1 MPVQL
6 DVGSW
11 GLFCSQGG
19 RQLVLV
25 DDKPCGPVSA
35 RKITRP
41 IPRRLLLDQNRVTQA
56 YQNGSATTETVTHAD
71 AEWTVALRPV
81 FSPRSSTLLGVLA
94 AVSPAGDVLP
104 EPPLVGC
111 WEWEIERHTNGQP
124 TSRRRTYWDRNLFRI
139 YDVEPGIA
147 QQRQGQGY
155 WEAGEWT
162 NGLIDLADQVRLSA
176 SIRDSVQDGLN
187 GISGTF
193 RCLTYSVVT
202 GYGSS
207 SQGRRHLR
215 LVGQVVP
222 VEPGDEKIVLQ
233 GFSYDAPP
241 TFHDLAL
248 EHDAAR
254 VDDVLRGVM
263 QLAGEPIAVVDGT
276 TLDVLMTSQSWR
288 RAGFGHVGGLG
299 DFADGASG
307 ELRAFIAAAAAA
319 SEMEQPRS
327 MVADLRSVDG
337 SVHTV
342 RMTVTGVRSGVQG
355 RDAVIKLDL

>member
-11 GLFCSQGG
+11 GLFCGQGG

-25 DDKPCGPVSA
+25 DDEPCGPVSA

-56 YQNGSATTETVTHAD
+56 YQQGSTRTETVTHAD
-71 AEWTVALRPV
+71 AEWTVALLPV
-81 FSPRSSTLLGVLA
+81 VSPRSATVIGVLA
-94 AVSPAGDVLP
+94 AVTEADRALP
-104 EPPLVGC
+104 EPPLIGC
-111 WEWEIERHTNGQP
+111 WEWEIERHSNGQP
-124 TSRRRTYWDRNLFRI
+124 TSHRRTYWDRNLFRI
-139 YDVEPGIA
+139 YDVDPGIA
-147 QQRQGQGY
+147 QQRQDQGY
-155 WEAGEWT
+155 WEAGEWA
-162 NGLIDLADQVRLSA
+162 NGLIDQADQMRLSA

-187 GISGTF
+187 GITGTL

-202 GYGSS
+202 GYGST

-222 VEPGDEKIVLQ
+222 VGPDDDKIVLQ
-233 GFSYDAPP
+233 GLSYDAPP
-241 TFHDLAL
+241 TFQDLAL
-248 EHDAAR
+248 EQDAAR

-263 QLAGEPIAVVDGT
+263 QLAGDPIAVVDAS

-299 DFADGASG
+299 DFADSSPG

-319 SEMEQPRS
+319 SETEQPRT
-327 MVADLRSVDG
+327 MAANLRRVDG
-337 SVHTV
+337 SVQRV

-355 RDAVIKLDL
+355 RDVVIKLDL